1 MIKLRVNL
9 ADGSSFE
16 HEVDGESLVVG
27 RSSQAGL
34 PLPDPVVSREHV
46 RIFRDGGAWFV
57 EDLGSRFGTHFNG
70 EARTEPRR
78 LERGDTIALGGSTVV
93 VDSVSSP
100 PSTEEDDSTIYRP
113 ARELLTGSMEQPGRV
128 VAGAI
133 RPNDRLRVLMEVNQ
147 ALARSISLEE
157 LLDLVLDRAFELL
170 RPEEAAI
177 FLRDLDGTDVCA
189 ARRSTSDR
197 ASRPM
202 HSRSLL
208 HEVIDKGMAAQ
219 VVDTAS
225 DTRFS
230 TSRSLS
236 ISGLRSLI
244 AAPLLDAQGALGMIV
259 VGASLGVRSFRDED
273 LELLVALAAVASMR
287 IRNVR
292 LVLEAMEKQKLE
304 QELRLA
310 REIQVALLPSALP
323 EVPGIELYGGNLP
336 SRGVSGDFYKVGL
349 RKEGRECVVLLADVS
364 GKGIA
369 ASLLTASLEAL
380 SAVPL
385 ATGEAPDRVCETVSG
400 LLFERTAPDKFAT
413 AFLAILDVPSG
424 SLSFVNAGHTAG
436 ILLRERGEPVLL
448 KSNGIP
454 LGLLPDAKYRS
465 AVVTLEPGDA
475 LMLYSDGL
483 TEAAD
488 PDGREFGQARLVE
501 AFSRHRGLS
510 LRALAHALEVEL
522 DAFVRGN
529 PFDDDR
535 TLVLVRRMA

>member
-70 EARTEPRR
+70 EALTEPRR

-93 VDSVSSP
+93 VDSDSSP